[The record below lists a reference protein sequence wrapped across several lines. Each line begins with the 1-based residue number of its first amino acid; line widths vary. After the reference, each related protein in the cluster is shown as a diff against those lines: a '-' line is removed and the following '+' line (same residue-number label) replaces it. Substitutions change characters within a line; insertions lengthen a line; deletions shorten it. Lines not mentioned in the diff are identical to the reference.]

1 MYAKG
6 FDILLKR
13 LAELDSILNTM
24 SFENSNR
31 VASKPMNGVE
41 IDRVLKGTQFED
53 ELETIKLK
61 NEMREVIEKEDF
73 ERAAEIRD
81 RLRFLEKNKEK
92 LQDLRMQMKLAVRKQ
107 DFERAAEI
115 KDKIVSLKKEGQID
129 DK

>member
-41 IDRVLKGTQFED
+41 IDSVLKGTQFED

-115 KDKIVSLKKEGQID
+115 RDEIVSLKKEGQID

>member
-41 IDRVLKGTQFED
+41 IDSVLKGTQFED